1 MNITFLK
8 RRANEG
14 KTNMQFQWGP
24 SPVKNDIHIQEMV
37 NIYASHKMGAN
48 NPASQSSLTS

>member
-1 MNITFLK
+1 
-8 RRANEG
+8 
-14 KTNMQFQWGP
+14 MQFQWGP

-48 NPASQSSLTS
+48 NPATQSSSSLTS